1 MEGLQGKTHTSIYVF
16 GDRQHDTPCAMYKIS
31 EKEWMQF
38 RACRESKDWQEK
50 RTAAQQRQRLNDT
63 PHVLSRGGYALLE
76 KKLKS
81 LVHSL

>member
-38 RACRESKDWQEK
+38 RACRESKDWQVCL
-50 RTAAQQRQRLNDT
+50 LNLFIVT
-63 PHVLSRGGYALLE
+63 LIIHLCI
-76 KKLKS
+76 KTIK
-81 LVHSL
+81 